1 MEKDEKSGGKEWKRV
16 EVRVVGKWRRT
27 EEPKGEVKRVDMKK
41 REEWEEEDELVCLEN
56 VA

>member
-41 REEWEEEDELVCLEN
+41 REEWEEEDEVVCLEN